1 MRLHTRLLQISIA
14 TAFVAIWATQA
25 KAQIPA
31 NDKVAA
37 RVNGEEISIT
47 ELQAVLE
54 ARPSPV
60 PISKDL
66 QREMRKAA
74 IDMLVDDLL
83 MRQFL
88 RKAVPATDPAEVQ
101 KEYDKLKDGLSKQK
115 PPKTME
121 QFLQEGKMTADM
133 LRADII
139 ARLQWKAYLTSR
151 YPEAEIK
158 SYYEANKIF
167 FDNVVVHAQHIL
179 VKVAPTAAAE
189 EKQRAKAKLE
199 TIRQEI
205 VAGKISF
212 EDAARK
218 YSDCPSKKDG
228 GDIGHF
234 PYKFVVVEPFAQAA
248 FAAKEGTI
256 TDIVTTEFGYHIIK
270 VLERTKGEPTQF
282 EQSRDVIRDVMA
294 NENDLYQ
301 TILSG
306 QKKNA
311 KIEILAQ

>member
-1 MRLHTRLLQISIA
+1 MRLRNWTLQISITTALLA
-14 TAFVAIWATQA
+14 TWATQA
-25 KAQIPA
+25 NAQSPGA
-31 NDKVAA
+31 DKIAA
-37 RVNGEEISIT
+37 RVNGENIT
-47 ELQAVLE
+47 IAELQAVLD

-66 QREMRKAA
+66 QHEMRKAA

-88 RKAVPATDPAEVQ
+88 RKAVPAVDPAEVQ
-101 KEYDKLKDGLSKQK
+101 KEYDKLKDALAKQK
-115 PPKTME
+115 PAKTME
-121 QFLQEGKMTADM
+121 QFLQEGKMTANM
-133 LRADII
+133 LRGDII
-139 ARLQWKAYLTSR
+139 ARMQWKAYLTNR
-151 YPEAEIK
+151 YTEAEIK
-158 SYYEANKIF
+158 SYYQANKIF
-167 FDNVVVHAQHIL
+167 FDNVVVHAEHIL
-179 VKVAPTAAAE
+179 VKLAPNASAE
-189 EKQRAKAKLE
+189 EKQKAKAKLE

-205 VAGKISF
+205 AAGKITF

-248 FAAKEGTI
+248 FAAKEGAI

-270 VLERTKGEPTQF
+270 VLERSQGEPSLF
-282 EQSRDVIRDVMA
+282 EQSKDVIRDVMA